1 MLLVNG
7 RGLSSVAPGWM
18 PTDWSN
24 WKSDG
29 GSRGAGGKSN
39 GVGCRWWIIG
49 GIRACGIPRG
59 SSGRGGGEGR
69 DCDSGSNIGGGGD
82 GDLTRALSISNEARS
97 RFRITFEYS
106 LTQRWLYG
114 WSSALRGESSI
125 SKVVIAVWWEVGWDP
140 TPGGSEEV
148 NSFDQGMFRSFNV
161 WTLRPLKGNH
171 DMPGRKIS
179 WQTDIEYQRRYM

>member
-39 GVGCRWWIIG
+39 GVGCRWWITG
-49 GIRACGIPRG
+49 GIRACGIPRA
-59 SSGRGGGEGR
+59 SSGGGGGAGR
-69 DCDSGSNIGGGGD
+69 DRGSGSVERGGGD
-82 GDLTRALSISNEARS
+82 GDLTRAFSTSNEARS

-125 SKVVIAVWWEVGWDP
+125 SKVDIAVWREVGWESA
-140 TPGGSEEV
+140 PGGSEA
-148 NSFDQGMFRSFNV
+148 NNFDQGMFRSFNV
-161 WTLRPLKGNH
+161 WTLRPLKRNR
-171 DMPGRKIS
+171 DVPGTKIS
-179 WQTDIEYQRRYM
+179 WQTDIEYQRWYM